1 MLLEL
6 FKVLIRKNI
15 LVLKFKKEVNILV
28 KIYVTVKFIIMNETF
43 CKVLV
48 FFESSLSC
56 PMSNIEYWKQ
66 SSI

>member
-28 KIYVTVKFIIMNETF
+28 KIYVTVKFIIMKHF
-43 CKVLV
+43 AK
-48 FFESSLSC
+48 F
-56 PMSNIEYWKQ
+56 
-66 SSI
+66 

>member
-28 KIYVTVKFIIMNETF
+28 KIYVTVKFIIMKRF
-43 CKVLV
+43 AK
-48 FFESSLSC
+48 F
-56 PMSNIEYWKQ
+56 
-66 SSI
+66 